1 MTCVSHT
8 LRWRATGHTLII
20 LPADEWHE
28 CNRHL
33 KFYIAM
39 FSARCLSISKNG
51 KSPLLLHLDVQ
62 NSGDIMVPGS
72 AQLVVL
78 NVLKTL
84 EQPEVLSGGEQ
95 RSVRQPALCQ
105 LQFDQLVQDRVWS
118 GHVGCEEDFTAEE
131 VSKLFRLAMQA
142 IC

>member
-1 MTCVSHT
+1 M
-8 LRWRATGHTLII
+8 LIS
-20 LPADEWHE
+20 LPADEWHK

-33 KFYIAM
+33 KSYIAM
-39 FSARCLSISKNG
+39 FSARRLSTSKSG

-62 NSGDIMVPGS
+62 DSGRIMVPGR

-78 NVLKTL
+78 NVIETL
-84 EQPEVLSGGEQ
+84 EQPEVLSGDEQ
-95 RSVRQPALCQ
+95 ESIRQPALCQ

-118 GHVGCEEDFTAEE
+118 GHVGCEGNFTAGE
-131 VSKLFRLAMQA
+131 VSQFFRFAMQA